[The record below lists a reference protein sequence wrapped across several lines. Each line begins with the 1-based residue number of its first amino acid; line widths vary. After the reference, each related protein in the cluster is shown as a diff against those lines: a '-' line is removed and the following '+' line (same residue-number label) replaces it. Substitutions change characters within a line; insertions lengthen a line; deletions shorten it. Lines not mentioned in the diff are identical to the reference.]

1 MKTKNIDLTKGN
13 EMKSIVLFSLP
24 LIAGNLFQQ
33 LYNLVDTL
41 VVGKFV
47 GANALAAVGSSYMTM
62 TFLTSIIIGLCMGSG
77 VIFSYFYSAKEPEQ
91 LSQSFFQSFIF
102 IFGVTVIINGF
113 SFLFIDEIL
122 QLLNIQKNIFAMTK
136 EYLLIIFAG
145 MFFVFLYNYFAAVL
159 RSMGN
164 SVIPLV
170 FLIISSLLNIVLDYL
185 FVVPLHMGVQGAGYA
200 TFIAQVVSALGIL
213 LYTLKCVPEM
223 KFRREMFVIK
233 KSSLKKIVNQS
244 ILTSVQQSIMNLGIL
259 MVQGLV
265 NSFGITV
272 MAGFAVAVKIDSFAY
287 MPVQD
292 FGNGFSTY
300 VAQNRGAGKIERIH
314 TGTKSAVKLILI
326 TCVVI
331 STLIF
336 LFSSSLMKCFVTA
349 RETDV
354 ILEGVRY
361 LHIVCP
367 FYCLIGFLFMFYG
380 LYRGMG
386 NPQISIVLTIIS
398 LGTRVVLAYI
408 LSDIKWI
415 SVVGI
420 WWAIPVGWFLAD
432 FIGFIYYRKYKKKD
446 YKNLRLS

>member
-1 MKTKNIDLTKGN
+1 MKAI
-13 EMKSIVLFSLP
+13 ILFSLP

-41 VVGKFV
+41 VVGKFI

-62 TFLTSIIIGLCMGSG
+62 NFLTSIIIGLCMGSG
-77 VIFSYFYSAKEPEQ
+77 VIFSYFYSAKDKEQ
-91 LSQSFFQSFIF
+91 LSQSFFQAFLFIC
-102 IFGVTVIINGF
+102 GVTVVINGL

-122 QLLNIQKNIFAMTK
+122 RLLHIEKGIFEMTK
-136 EYLLIIFAG
+136 DYLFIIFAG

-164 SVIPLV
+164 SFIPLV

-185 FVVPLHMGVQGAGYA
+185 FVVPFQMGVQGAGYA
-200 TFIAQVVSALGIL
+200 TVIAQIVSAVGIAV
-213 LYTLKCVPEM
+213 YTMKCVPEM
-223 KFRREMFVIK
+223 KFRREMFVVK
-233 KSSLKKIVNQS
+233 KGLLKKIVDQS
-244 ILTSVQQSIMNLGIL
+244 AMTSIQQSIMNLGIL

-300 VAQNRGAGKIERIH
+300 VAQNRGAGKTERIH

-331 STLIF
+331 STLVF
-336 LFSSSLMKCFVTA
+336 LFAPQLMGCFVSAGDTG
-349 RETDV
+349 V
-354 ILEGVRY
+354 IAEGVRY
-361 LHIVCP
+361 LRIVCP

-386 NPQISIVLTIIS
+386 KPQMSIVLTVIS
-398 LGTRVVLAYI
+398 LGTRVALAYI
-408 LSDIKWI
+408 LSDIQWI
-415 SVVGI
+415 SIVGI
-420 WWAIPVGWFLAD
+420 WWAIPIGWFLAD
-432 FIGFIYYRKYKKKD
+432 FAGFIYYRKCRKS
-446 YKNLRLS
+446 L

>member
-1 MKTKNIDLTKGN
+1 M
-13 EMKSIVLFSLP
+13 
-24 LIAGNLFQQ
+24 
-33 LYNLVDTL
+33 
-41 VVGKFV
+41 
-47 GANALAAVGSSYMTM
+47 
-62 TFLTSIIIGLCMGSG
+62 
-77 VIFSYFYSAKEPEQ
+77 
-91 LSQSFFQSFIF
+91 
-102 IFGVTVIINGF
+102 
-113 SFLFIDEIL
+113 FIDEIL
-122 QLLNIQKNIFAMTK
+122 RLLNIEKSIFEMTK
-136 EYLLIIFAG
+136 DYLLIIFAG

-185 FVVPLHMGVQGAGYA
+185 FVVPFQMGVQGAGYA
-200 TFIAQVVSALGIL
+200 TVIAQIVSAVGIAV
-213 LYTLKCVPEM
+213 YTLKCVPEM
-223 KFRREMFVIK
+223 KFHREMFTIK
-233 KSSLKKIVNQS
+233 KGLLKKIVDQS
-244 ILTSVQQSIMNLGIL
+244 AMTSVQQSIMNLGIL

-300 VAQNRGAGKIERIH
+300 VAQNRGAGKTERIH

-331 STLIF
+331 STLVF
-336 LFSSSLMKCFVTA
+336 LFASQLMGCFVSAGDT
-349 RETDV
+349 EV
-354 ILEGVRY
+354 IAEGVRY
-361 LHIVCP
+361 LQIVCP

-386 NPQISIVLTIIS
+386 KPQMSIVLTVIS
-398 LGTRVVLAYI
+398 LGTRVALAYI
-408 LSDIKWI
+408 LSDIQWI

-420 WWAIPVGWFLAD
+420 WWAIPIGWFLAD
-432 FIGFIYYRKYKKKD
+432 FVGFIYYRKCRKS
-446 YKNLRLS
+446 L

>member
-1 MKTKNIDLTKGN
+1 MKTKNIDLTQGS

-33 LYNLVDTL
+33 LYNLVDTI

-47 GANALAAVGSSYMTM
+47 GADALAAIGSSYMTM

-77 VIFSYFYSAKEPEQ
+77 VIFSYFYSGRDSKQ
-91 LSQSFFQSFIF
+91 LSQSFFQAFIF
-102 IFGVTVIINGF
+102 IFGVTVVINGL

-122 QLLNIQKNIFAMTK
+122 RLLNIEKSIFAMTK
-136 EYLLIIFAG
+136 DYLLIIFAG

-164 SVIPLV
+164 SFIPLV
-170 FLIISSLLNIVLDYL
+170 FLVISSVVNIVLDYL
-185 FVVPLHMGVQGAGYA
+185 FVVPFQMGVQGAGYA
-200 TFIAQVVSALGIL
+200 TVIAQIISAVGIAW
-213 LYTLKCVPEM
+213 YTLKCVPEM
-223 KFRREMFVIK
+223 KFQKEMFVIK
-233 KSSLKKIVNQS
+233 KSLMKKIIDQS
-244 ILTSVQQSIMNLGIL
+244 VMTSIQQSIMNFGIL

-300 VAQNRGAGKIERIH
+300 VAQNRGAGKTERIH
-314 TGTKSAVKLILI
+314 TGTKAAVKLILM
-326 TCVVI
+326 TCIVI
-331 STLIF
+331 STIVF
-336 LFSSSLMKCFVTA
+336 LFASQLMSCFVSA
-349 RETDV
+349 GETEV
-354 ILEGVRY
+354 IAEGVRY
-361 LHIVCP
+361 LQIVCP

-386 NPQISIVLTIIS
+386 RPQMSIVLTVIS
-398 LGTRVVLAYI
+398 LGTRVALAYI

-420 WWAIPVGWFLAD
+420 WWAIPIGWFLAD
-432 FIGFIYYRKYKKKD
+432 LVGLVYYRRYRGKG
-446 YKNLRLS
+446 NLE

>member
-1 MKTKNIDLTKGN
+1 MRTKNIDLTKGN
-13 EMKSIVLFSLP
+13 EMKASILFSLP

-41 VVGKFV
+41 VVGKFI

-62 TFLTSIIIGLCMGSG
+62 NFLTSIIIGLCMGSG
-77 VIFSYFYSAKEPEQ
+77 VIFSYFYSAKDKEQ
-91 LSQSFFQSFIF
+91 LSQSFFQAFLFIC
-102 IFGVTVIINGF
+102 GVTVVINGL

-122 QLLNIQKNIFAMTK
+122 RLLHIEKGIFEMTK
-136 EYLLIIFAG
+136 DYLFIIFAG

-164 SVIPLV
+164 SFIPLV

-185 FVVPLHMGVQGAGYA
+185 FVVPFQMGVQGAGYA
-200 TFIAQVVSALGIL
+200 TVIAQIVSAVEIAV
-213 LYTLKCVPEM
+213 YTMKCVPEM
-223 KFRREMFVIK
+223 KFRREMFVVK
-233 KSSLKKIVNQS
+233 KGLLKKIVDQS
-244 ILTSVQQSIMNLGIL
+244 AMTSIQQSIMNLGIL

-300 VAQNRGAGKIERIH
+300 VAQNRGAGKTERIH

-331 STLIF
+331 STLVF
-336 LFSSSLMKCFVTA
+336 LFAPQLMGCFVSAGDTG
-349 RETDV
+349 V
-354 ILEGVRY
+354 IAEGVRY
-361 LHIVCP
+361 LRIVCP

-386 NPQISIVLTIIS
+386 KPQMSIVLTVIS
-398 LGTRVVLAYI
+398 LGTRVALAYI
-408 LSDIKWI
+408 LSDIQWI

-420 WWAIPVGWFLAD
+420 WWAIPIGWFLAD
-432 FIGFIYYRKYKKKD
+432 FAGFIYYRKCRKS
-446 YKNLRLS
+446 L

>member
-1 MKTKNIDLTKGN
+1 MKAI
-13 EMKSIVLFSLP
+13 ILFSLP

-62 TFLTSIIIGLCMGSG
+62 NFLTSIIIGLCMGSG
-77 VIFSYFYSAKEPEQ
+77 VIFSYFYSAKDKEQ
-91 LSQSFFQSFIF
+91 LSQSFFQSFLF
-102 IFGVTVIINGF
+102 ICGVTVAINAL
-113 SFLFIDEIL
+113 SFLFIEKIL
-122 QLLNIQKNIFAMTK
+122 QLLNIEKEIFAMTK
-136 EYLLIIFAG
+136 DYLLIIFAG

-164 SVIPLV
+164 SFIPLV

-185 FVVPLHMGVQGAGYA
+185 FVVPFRMGVQGAGYA
-200 TFIAQVVSALGIL
+200 TVIAQIVSAVGIAV
-213 LYTLKCVPEM
+213 YTLKCVPEM
-223 KFRREMFVIK
+223 KFHREMFTIK
-233 KSSLKKIVNQS
+233 KGLLKKIVDQS
-244 ILTSVQQSIMNLGIL
+244 AMTSVQQSIMNLGIL

-300 VAQNRGAGKIERIH
+300 VAQNRGAGKTERIH

-331 STLIF
+331 STLVF
-336 LFSSSLMKCFVTA
+336 LFASQLMGCFVSAGDT
-349 RETDV
+349 EV
-354 ILEGVRY
+354 IAEGVRY
-361 LHIVCP
+361 LQIVCP

-386 NPQISIVLTIIS
+386 KPQMSIVLTVIS
-398 LGTRVVLAYI
+398 LGTRVALAYI
-408 LSDIKWI
+408 LSDIQWI

-420 WWAIPVGWFLAD
+420 WWAIPIGWFLAD
-432 FIGFIYYRKYKKKD
+432 FVGFIYYRKCRKS
-446 YKNLRLS
+446 L

>member
-1 MKTKNIDLTKGN
+1 MKAI
-13 EMKSIVLFSLP
+13 ILFSLP

-41 VVGKFV
+41 VVGKFI

-62 TFLTSIIIGLCMGSG
+62 NFLTSIIIGLCMGSG
-77 VIFSYFYSAKEPEQ
+77 IIFSYFYSAKDKEQ
-91 LSQSFFQSFIF
+91 LSQSFFQSFLF
-102 IFGVTVIINGF
+102 ICGVTVVINGLG
-113 SFLFIDEIL
+113 FLFIDEIL
-122 QLLNIQKNIFAMTK
+122 RLLHIEKGIFEMTK
-136 EYLLIIFAG
+136 DYLFIIFAG

-164 SVIPLV
+164 SFIPLV

-185 FVVPLHMGVQGAGYA
+185 FVVTFQMGVQGAGYA
-200 TFIAQVVSALGIL
+200 TVIAQIVSAVGIAV
-213 LYTLKCVPEM
+213 YTMKCVSEM
-223 KFRREMFVIK
+223 KFRREMFVVK
-233 KSSLKKIVNQS
+233 KGLLKKIVDQS
-244 ILTSVQQSIMNLGIL
+244 AMTSIQQSIMNLGIL

-300 VAQNRGAGKIERIH
+300 VAQNRGAGKTERIH

-331 STLIF
+331 STLVF
-336 LFSSSLMKCFVTA
+336 LFAPQLMGCFVSVGDTG
-349 RETDV
+349 V
-354 ILEGVRY
+354 IAEGVRY
-361 LHIVCP
+361 LRIVCP

-386 NPQISIVLTIIS
+386 KPQMSIVLTVIS
-398 LGTRVVLAYI
+398 LGTRVALAYI
-408 LSDIKWI
+408 LSDIQWI

-420 WWAIPVGWFLAD
+420 WWAIPIGWFLAD
-432 FIGFIYYRKYKKKD
+432 FAGFIYYRKCRKS
-446 YKNLRLS
+446 L

>member
-1 MKTKNIDLTKGN
+1 MKAI
-13 EMKSIVLFSLP
+13 ILFSLP

-41 VVGKFV
+41 VVGKFI

-62 TFLTSIIIGLCMGSG
+62 NFLTSIIIGLCMGSG
-77 VIFSYFYSAKEPEQ
+77 VIFSYFYSAKDKEQ
-91 LSQSFFQSFIF
+91 LSQSFFQSFLF
-102 IFGVTVIINGF
+102 ICGVTVVINGL

-122 QLLNIQKNIFAMTK
+122 RLLHIEKGIFEMTK
-136 EYLLIIFAG
+136 DYLFIIFAG

-164 SVIPLV
+164 SFIPLV

-185 FVVPLHMGVQGAGYA
+185 FVVPFQMGVQGAGYA
-200 TFIAQVVSALGIL
+200 TVIAQIVSAVGIAV
-213 LYTLKCVPEM
+213 YTMKCVPEM
-223 KFRREMFVIK
+223 KFRREMFVVK
-233 KSSLKKIVNQS
+233 KGLLKKIVDQS
-244 ILTSVQQSIMNLGIL
+244 AMTSIQQSIMNLGIL

-300 VAQNRGAGKIERIH
+300 VAQNRGAGKTERIH

-331 STLIF
+331 STLVF
-336 LFSSSLMKCFVTA
+336 LFAPQLMACFVSA
-349 RETDV
+349 GDIGV
-354 ILEGVRY
+354 IAEGVRY
-361 LHIVCP
+361 LRIVCP

-386 NPQISIVLTIIS
+386 KPQMSIVLTVVS
-398 LGTRVVLAYI
+398 LGTRVALAYI
-408 LSDIKWI
+408 LSDIQWI
-415 SVVGI
+415 SVIGI
-420 WWAIPVGWFLAD
+420 WWAIPIGWFLAD
-432 FIGFIYYRKYKKKD
+432 FAGFIYYRKCRKS
-446 YKNLRLS
+446 L

>member
-1 MKTKNIDLTKGN
+1 MKAI
-13 EMKSIVLFSLP
+13 ILFSLP

-62 TFLTSIIIGLCMGSG
+62 NFLTSIIIGLCMGSG
-77 VIFSYFYSAKEPEQ
+77 VIFSYFYSAKDKEQ
-91 LSQSFFQSFIF
+91 LSQSFFQSFLF
-102 IFGVTVIINGF
+102 ICGVTVVINGL

-122 QLLNIQKNIFAMTK
+122 RLLHIEKGIFEMTK
-136 EYLLIIFAG
+136 DYLFIIFAG

-164 SVIPLV
+164 SFIPLV

-185 FVVPLHMGVQGAGYA
+185 FVVPFQMGVQGAGYA
-200 TFIAQVVSALGIL
+200 TVIAQIVSAVGIAV
-213 LYTLKCVPEM
+213 YTMKCVPEM
-223 KFRREMFVIK
+223 KFRREMFAVK
-233 KSSLKKIVNQS
+233 KGLLKKIVDQS
-244 ILTSVQQSIMNLGIL
+244 AMTSVQQSIMNLGIL

-287 MPVQD
+287 MPLQD

-300 VAQNRGAGKIERIH
+300 VAQNRGAGKTERIH

-331 STLIF
+331 STLVF
-336 LFSSSLMKCFVTA
+336 LFAPQLMGCFVSVRDTG
-349 RETDV
+349 V
-354 ILEGVRY
+354 IAEGVRY
-361 LHIVCP
+361 LRIVCP

-386 NPQISIVLTIIS
+386 KPQMSIVLTVIS
-398 LGTRVVLAYI
+398 LGTRVALAYI
-408 LSDIKWI
+408 LSDVKWI

-420 WWAIPVGWFLAD
+420 WWAIPIGWFLAD
-432 FIGFIYYRKYKKKD
+432 FAGLIYYRKCRKS
-446 YKNLRLS
+446 L

>member
-1 MKTKNIDLTKGN
+1 MKAI
-13 EMKSIVLFSLP
+13 ILFSLP

-41 VVGKFV
+41 VVGKFI

-62 TFLTSIIIGLCMGSG
+62 NFLTSIIIGLCMGSG
-77 VIFSYFYSAKEPEQ
+77 VIFSYFYSAKDKEQ
-91 LSQSFFQSFIF
+91 LSQSFFQAFLFIC
-102 IFGVTVIINGF
+102 GVTVVINGL

-122 QLLNIQKNIFAMTK
+122 RLLHIEKGIFEMTK
-136 EYLLIIFAG
+136 DYLFIIFAG

-164 SVIPLV
+164 SFIPLV

-185 FVVPLHMGVQGAGYA
+185 FVVPFQMGVQGAGYA
-200 TFIAQVVSALGIL
+200 TVIAQIVSAVGIAV
-213 LYTLKCVPEM
+213 YTMKCVPEM
-223 KFRREMFVIK
+223 KFRREMFVVK
-233 KSSLKKIVNQS
+233 KGLLKKIVDQS
-244 ILTSVQQSIMNLGIL
+244 AMTSIQQSIMNLGIL

-300 VAQNRGAGKIERIH
+300 VAQNRGAGKTERIH

-331 STLIF
+331 STLVF
-336 LFSSSLMKCFVTA
+336 LFAPQLMGCFVSAGDTG
-349 RETDV
+349 V
-354 ILEGVRY
+354 IAEGVRY
-361 LHIVCP
+361 LRIVCP

-386 NPQISIVLTIIS
+386 KPQMSIVLTVIS
-398 LGTRVVLAYI
+398 LGTRVALAYI
-408 LSDIKWI
+408 LSDIQWI

-420 WWAIPVGWFLAD
+420 WWAIPIGWFLAD
-432 FIGFIYYRKYKKKD
+432 FAGFIYYRKCRKS
-446 YKNLRLS
+446 L

>member
-1 MKTKNIDLTKGN
+1 MRTKNIDLTKGN
-13 EMKSIVLFSLP
+13 EMKAIILFSLP

-41 VVGKFV
+41 VVGKFI

-62 TFLTSIIIGLCMGSG
+62 NFLTSIIIGLCMGSG
-77 VIFSYFYSAKEPEQ
+77 VIFSYFYSAKDKEQ
-91 LSQSFFQSFIF
+91 LSQSFFQAFLFIC
-102 IFGVTVIINGF
+102 GVTVVINGL

-122 QLLNIQKNIFAMTK
+122 RLLHIEKGIFEMTK
-136 EYLLIIFAG
+136 DYLFIIFAG

-164 SVIPLV
+164 SFIPLV

-185 FVVPLHMGVQGAGYA
+185 FVVPFQMGVQGAGYA
-200 TFIAQVVSALGIL
+200 TVIAQIVSAVEIAV
-213 LYTLKCVPEM
+213 YTMKCVPEM
-223 KFRREMFVIK
+223 KFRREMFVVK
-233 KSSLKKIVNQS
+233 KGLLKKIVDQS
-244 ILTSVQQSIMNLGIL
+244 AMTSIQQSIMNLGIL

-300 VAQNRGAGKIERIH
+300 VAQNRGAGKTERIH

-331 STLIF
+331 STLVF
-336 LFSSSLMKCFVTA
+336 LFAPQLMGCFVSAGDTG
-349 RETDV
+349 V
-354 ILEGVRY
+354 IAEGVRY
-361 LHIVCP
+361 LRIVCP

-386 NPQISIVLTIIS
+386 KPQMSIVLTVIS
-398 LGTRVVLAYI
+398 LGTRVALAYI
-408 LSDIKWI
+408 LSDIQWI

-420 WWAIPVGWFLAD
+420 WWAIPIGWFLAD
-432 FIGFIYYRKYKKKD
+432 FAGFIYYRKCRKS
-446 YKNLRLS
+446 L

>member
-13 EMKSIVLFSLP
+13 EMKAIILFSLP
-24 LIAGNLFQQ
+24 LIAGNMFQQ

-41 VVGKFV
+41 IVGKFV

-62 TFLTSIIIGLCMGSG
+62 NFLTSIIIGLCMGSG
-77 VIFSYFYSAKEPEQ
+77 VIFSYFYSAGDKEQ
-91 LSQSFFQSFIF
+91 LSQSFFQSFLF
-102 IFGVTVIINGF
+102 ICGVTVVINGL
-113 SFLFIDEIL
+113 SFLFVDKIL
-122 QLLNIQKNIFAMTK
+122 RLLNIEKEIFDMTK
-136 EYLLIIFAG
+136 DYLLIIFAG
-145 MFFVFLYNYFAAVL
+145 MFFVFLYNYFAAIL

-164 SVIPLV
+164 SFIPLV

-185 FVVPLHMGVQGAGYA
+185 FVVPFQMGVQGAGYA
-200 TFIAQVVSALGIL
+200 TIISQFVSAVGIA

-223 KFRREMFVIK
+223 KCRKGMFVIK
-233 KSSLKKIVNQS
+233 KNLFKKIVDQS
-244 ILTSVQQSIMNLGIL
+244 VMTSIQQSIMNLGIL

-300 VAQNRGAGKIERIH
+300 VAQNRGAGKTERIH
-314 TGTKSAVKLILI
+314 TGTKSAVKLILM

-331 STLIF
+331 STFVF
-336 LFSSSLMKCFVTA
+336 LFASQLTGCFVSA
-349 RETDV
+349 GDVDV
-354 ILEGVRY
+354 IAEGVRY
-361 LHIVCP
+361 LRIVCP

-386 NPQISIVLTIIS
+386 KPQMSIVLTVIS
-398 LGTRVVLAYI
+398 LGTRVALAYI
-408 LSDIKWI
+408 LSDIEWI
-415 SVVGI
+415 KVIGI
-420 WWAIPVGWFLAD
+420 WWAIPIGWFLAD
-432 FIGFIYYRKYKKKD
+432 FVGFVYYRKCKKEF
-446 YKNLRLS
+446 L

>member
-1 MKTKNIDLTKGN
+1 MKAI
-13 EMKSIVLFSLP
+13 ILFSLP

-41 VVGKFV
+41 VVGKFI

-62 TFLTSIIIGLCMGSG
+62 NFLTSIIIGLCMGSG
-77 VIFSYFYSAKEPEQ
+77 VIFSYFYSAKDKEQ
-91 LSQSFFQSFIF
+91 LSQSFFQAFLFIC
-102 IFGVTVIINGF
+102 GVTVVINGL

-122 QLLNIQKNIFAMTK
+122 RLLHIEKGIFEMTK
-136 EYLLIIFAG
+136 DYLFIIFAG

-164 SVIPLV
+164 SFIPLV

-185 FVVPLHMGVQGAGYA
+185 FVVPFQMGVQGAGYA
-200 TFIAQVVSALGIL
+200 TVIAQIVSAVEIAV
-213 LYTLKCVPEM
+213 YTMKCVPEM
-223 KFRREMFVIK
+223 KFRREMFVVK
-233 KSSLKKIVNQS
+233 KGLLKKIVDQS
-244 ILTSVQQSIMNLGIL
+244 AMTSIQQSIMNLGIL

-300 VAQNRGAGKIERIH
+300 VAQNRGAGKTERIH

-331 STLIF
+331 STLVF
-336 LFSSSLMKCFVTA
+336 LFAPQLMGCFVSAGDTG
-349 RETDV
+349 V
-354 ILEGVRY
+354 IAEGVRY
-361 LHIVCP
+361 LRIVCP

-386 NPQISIVLTIIS
+386 KPQMSIVLTVIS
-398 LGTRVVLAYI
+398 LGTRVALAYI
-408 LSDIKWI
+408 LSDIQWI

-420 WWAIPVGWFLAD
+420 WWAIPIGWFLAD
-432 FIGFIYYRKYKKKD
+432 FAGFIYYRKCRKS
-446 YKNLRLS
+446 L

>member
-1 MKTKNIDLTKGN
+1 MRTKNIDLTKGN
-13 EMKSIVLFSLP
+13 EMKAIILFSLP

-41 VVGKFV
+41 VVGKFI

-62 TFLTSIIIGLCMGSG
+62 NFLTSIIIGLCMGSG
-77 VIFSYFYSAKEPEQ
+77 VIFSYFYSAKDKEQ
-91 LSQSFFQSFIF
+91 LSQSFFQSFLF
-102 IFGVTVIINGF
+102 ICGVTVVINGL

-122 QLLNIQKNIFAMTK
+122 RLLHIEKGIFEMTK
-136 EYLLIIFAG
+136 DYLFIIFAG

-164 SVIPLV
+164 SFIPLV

-185 FVVPLHMGVQGAGYA
+185 FVVPFQMGVQGAGYA
-200 TFIAQVVSALGIL
+200 TVIAQIVSAVGIAV
-213 LYTLKCVPEM
+213 YTMKCVPEM
-223 KFRREMFVIK
+223 KFRREMFVVK
-233 KSSLKKIVNQS
+233 KGLLKKIVDQS
-244 ILTSVQQSIMNLGIL
+244 AMTSIQQSIMNLGIL

-300 VAQNRGAGKIERIH
+300 VAQNRGAGKTERIH

-331 STLIF
+331 STLVF
-336 LFSSSLMKCFVTA
+336 LFAPQLMACFVSA
-349 RETDV
+349 GDIGV
-354 ILEGVRY
+354 IAEGVRY
-361 LHIVCP
+361 LRIVCP

-386 NPQISIVLTIIS
+386 KPQMSIVLTVVS
-398 LGTRVVLAYI
+398 LGTRVALAYI
-408 LSDIKWI
+408 LSDIQWI
-415 SVVGI
+415 SVIGI
-420 WWAIPVGWFLAD
+420 WWAIPIGWFLAD
-432 FIGFIYYRKYKKKD
+432 FAGFIYYRKCRKS
-446 YKNLRLS
+446 L

>member
-1 MKTKNIDLTKGN
+1 MRMKNIDLTKGN
-13 EMKSIVLFSLP
+13 EMKAIILFSLP

-41 VVGKFV
+41 VVGKFI

-62 TFLTSIIIGLCMGSG
+62 NFLTSIIIGLCMGSG
-77 VIFSYFYSAKEPEQ
+77 VIFSYFYSAKDKEQ
-91 LSQSFFQSFIF
+91 LSQSFFQSFLF
-102 IFGVTVIINGF
+102 ICGVTVVINGL

-122 QLLNIQKNIFAMTK
+122 WLLHIEKGIFEMTK
-136 EYLLIIFAG
+136 DYLFIIFAG

-164 SVIPLV
+164 SFIPLV

-185 FVVPLHMGVQGAGYA
+185 FVVPFQMGVQGAGYA
-200 TFIAQVVSALGIL
+200 TVIAQIVSAVGIAV
-213 LYTLKCVPEM
+213 YTMKCVPEM
-223 KFRREMFVIK
+223 KFRREMFVVK
-233 KSSLKKIVNQS
+233 KGLLKKIVDQS
-244 ILTSVQQSIMNLGIL
+244 AMTSIQQSIMNLGIL

-300 VAQNRGAGKIERIH
+300 VAQNRGAGKTERIH

-331 STLIF
+331 STFVF
-336 LFSSSLMKCFVTA
+336 LFAPQLMSCFVSVGDTG
-349 RETDV
+349 V
-354 ILEGVRY
+354 IAEGVRY
-361 LHIVCP
+361 LRIVCP

-386 NPQISIVLTIIS
+386 KPQVSIVLTVIS
-398 LGTRVVLAYI
+398 LGTRVALAYI
-408 LSDIKWI
+408 LSDIQWI

-420 WWAIPVGWFLAD
+420 WWAIPIGWFLAD
-432 FIGFIYYRKYKKKD
+432 FAGFIYYRKCRKF
-446 YKNLRLS
+446 S

>member
-1 MKTKNIDLTKGN
+1 MRTKNIDLTKGN
-13 EMKSIVLFSLP
+13 EMKAIILFSLP

-41 VVGKFV
+41 VVGKFI

-62 TFLTSIIIGLCMGSG
+62 NFLTSIIIGLFMGSG
-77 VIFSYFYSAKEPEQ
+77 VIFSYFYSAKDKEQ
-91 LSQSFFQSFIF
+91 LSQSFFQSFLF
-102 IFGVTVIINGF
+102 ICGVTVVINGL

-122 QLLNIQKNIFAMTK
+122 RLLHIEKGIFEMTK
-136 EYLLIIFAG
+136 DYLFIIFAG

-164 SVIPLV
+164 SFIPLV

-185 FVVPLHMGVQGAGYA
+185 FVVPFQMGVQGAGYA
-200 TFIAQVVSALGIL
+200 TVIAQIVSAVGIAV
-213 LYTLKCVPEM
+213 YTMKCVPEM
-223 KFRREMFVIK
+223 KFRREMFVVK
-233 KSSLKKIVNQS
+233 KGLLKKIVDQS
-244 ILTSVQQSIMNLGIL
+244 AMTSIQQSIMNLGIL

-300 VAQNRGAGKIERIH
+300 VAQNRGAGKTERIH

-331 STLIF
+331 STLVF
-336 LFSSSLMKCFVTA
+336 LFAPQLMACFVSA
-349 RETDV
+349 GDIGV
-354 ILEGVRY
+354 IAEGVRY
-361 LHIVCP
+361 LRIVCP

-386 NPQISIVLTIIS
+386 KPQMSIVLTVVS
-398 LGTRVVLAYI
+398 LGTRVALAYI
-408 LSDIKWI
+408 LSDIQWI
-415 SVVGI
+415 SVIGI
-420 WWAIPVGWFLAD
+420 WWAIPIGWFLAD
-432 FIGFIYYRKYKKKD
+432 FAGFIYYRKCRKS
-446 YKNLRLS
+446 L

>member
-1 MKTKNIDLTKGN
+1 MDLPLDKMRTKNIDLTKGN
-13 EMKSIVLFSLP
+13 EMKAIILFSLP

-41 VVGKFV
+41 VVGKFI

-62 TFLTSIIIGLCMGSG
+62 NFLTSIIIGLCMGSG
-77 VIFSYFYSAKEPEQ
+77 VIFSYFYSAKDKEQ
-91 LSQSFFQSFIF
+91 LSQSFFQSFLF
-102 IFGVTVIINGF
+102 ICGVTVVINGL

-122 QLLNIQKNIFAMTK
+122 RLLHIEKSIFEMTK
-136 EYLLIIFAG
+136 DYLFIIFAG

-164 SVIPLV
+164 SFIPLV

-185 FVVPLHMGVQGAGYA
+185 FVVPFQMGVQGAGYA
-200 TFIAQVVSALGIL
+200 TVIAQIVSAVGIAV
-213 LYTLKCVPEM
+213 YTMKCVPEM
-223 KFRREMFVIK
+223 KFRREMFVVK
-233 KSSLKKIVNQS
+233 KGLLKKIVDQS
-244 ILTSVQQSIMNLGIL
+244 AMTSIQQSIMNLGIL

-300 VAQNRGAGKIERIH
+300 VAQNRGAGKTERIH

-331 STLIF
+331 STLVF
-336 LFSSSLMKCFVTA
+336 LFAPQLMGCFVSAGDTG
-349 RETDV
+349 V
-354 ILEGVRY
+354 IAEGVRY
-361 LHIVCP
+361 LRIVCP

-386 NPQISIVLTIIS
+386 KPQMSIVLTVIS
-398 LGTRVVLAYI
+398 LGTRVALAYI
-408 LSDIKWI
+408 LSDIQWI

-420 WWAIPVGWFLAD
+420 WWAIPIGWFLAD
-432 FIGFIYYRKYKKKD
+432 FAGFIYYRKCRKS
-446 YKNLRLS
+446 L